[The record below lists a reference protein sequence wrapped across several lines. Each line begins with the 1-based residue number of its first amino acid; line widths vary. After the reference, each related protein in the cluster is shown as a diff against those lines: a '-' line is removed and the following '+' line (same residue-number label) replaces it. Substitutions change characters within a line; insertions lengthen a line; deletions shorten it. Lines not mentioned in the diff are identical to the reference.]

1 MNTFLLSI
9 LLGLA
14 IGLIDVIP
22 MIIQKLPRHTN
33 VAAFIHYFVATVVI
47 VNIDLPGLPWWIE
60 GAAVGLALMIPTL
73 IHVAHEDRKPLPVI
87 TANAIILG
95 EAAAVAAHFLK

>member
-1 MNTFLLSI
+1 MNDFTLSL

-22 MIIQKLPRHTN
+22 MILQKLPRHTN

-60 GAAVGLALMIPTL
+60 GGVLGLALMIPTL
-73 IHVAHEDRKPLPVI
+73 IHVGHEDRKPLPVI
-87 TANAIILG
+87 TANAVILG
-95 EAAAVAAHFLK
+95 EIAAVAAHYLS

>member
-33 VAAFIHYFVATVVI
+33 VAAFIHYFVATMVI